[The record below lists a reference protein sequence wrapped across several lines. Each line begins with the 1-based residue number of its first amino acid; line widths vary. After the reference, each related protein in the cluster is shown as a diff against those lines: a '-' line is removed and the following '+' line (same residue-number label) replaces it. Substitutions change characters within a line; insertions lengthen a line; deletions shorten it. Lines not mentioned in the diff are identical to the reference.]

1 MIKALENVLN
11 KGKNVK
17 TVFSSGYI
25 DAKNNVL
32 FSKVDLEKKR
42 TKSETI
48 KKAKGA
54 YWKKS
59 AVFSKGENFVE
70 FIQEIKDSKFQGQDV
85 KYVWFTRYEVAS

>member
-1 MIKALENVLN
+1 MIKALGNVLK

-17 TVFSSGYI
+17 TVWSSGYI
-25 DAKNNVL
+25 DAENNVL
-32 FSKVDLEKKR
+32 FSYVNCEKKR
-42 TKSETI
+42 IKSEVV

-59 AVFSKGENFVE
+59 MVFSEGENFVE

-85 KYVWFTRYEVAS
+85 KYVWFTRYEVAQ